1 MSSNTLYDA
10 IALVRAGKN
19 EEARQLIFDI
29 IRNDSQNEM
38 AWMWLAETLTSDVDR
53 MKVLKACANIN
64 PESKI
69 ARMAITK
76 LQEKF
81 NETEA
86 TLPSESPFW
95 EGATFDPNIADRT
108 GHTGAIIGFDGSFI
122 LSDVAD
128 LDDVIDLRLT
138 S

>member
-19 EEARQLIFDI
+19 DEARQLIFDI

-76 LQEKF
+76 LQEKQ
-81 NETEA
+81 EQQ
-86 TLPSESPFW
+86 LP
-95 EGATFDPNIADRT
+95 
-108 GHTGAIIGFDGSFI
+108 
-122 LSDVAD
+122 L
-128 LDDVIDLRLT
+128 
-138 S
+138 